1 MRYVL
6 TLIGEEGGWEDAST
20 EDMRAEM
27 DRWTAFGKEAADKG
41 VYVTSEALQDSSTAT
56 TVRLDAS
63 GEAIVTDGPFAES
76 KEQLGGFYILECD
89 GLDQAVE
96 WAKKLPLTPGVIEV
110 RPAMDYGE
118 YGYVE
123 PEVSQR

>member
-6 TLIGEEGGWEDAST
+6 TLIGEEGGWEDASP
-20 EDMRAEM
+20 EDMKAEM
-27 DRWTAFGKEAADKG
+27 DRWTAFGREAADEG

-56 TVRLDAS
+56 TVRLDAA

-110 RPAMDYGE
+110 RPAMDYSE

-123 PEVSQR
+123 PDVAQR